1 LAINLCLIGSSDR
14 EFEQLLRDCGMRV
27 TMLSGTDLGT
37 LAHATTTQPDVVVVD
52 LREESHVPS
61 ALALLRRQHPGTGV
75 VIVAS
80 LDPVLML
87 EAMRAG
93 VTECITE
100 PLHRADLEAAIARVV
115 MQRPMGT
122 KAGQVFAFLGAKG
135 GVGTTTVA
143 VNVAAALAQTYP
155 NETLL
160 IDLHLTNGDA
170 SVFLGAEPAFSVVDA
185 LDNTHRLDEA
195 FFRTLVIRTKS
206 GVDLLA
212 SSARALTG
220 PVDIRRVRGLVEF
233 AASHYRFV
241 VLDVPRSDAGVVD
254 ALESATRIVMV
265 VNQELATVRNAS
277 HVTAALRRRYG
288 EQKVS
293 VVVSRSDR
301 LAEIGCEDVER
312 AVGGAVKQTFPSD
325 YRLAQHALNKG
336 RPISLDN
343 HNELS
348 SSFRRFARQLAGM
361 ADKPAS
367 DPPSSF
373 LGRLTGR
380 RSTQRE
386 RERNS

>member
-1 LAINLCLIGSSDR
+1 LSINLCLVGSADR

-27 TMLSGTDLGT
+27 TLLSLADLDT
-37 LAHATTTQPDVVVVD
+37 LAQATTTQPDAVVVD
-52 LREESHVPS
+52 LREQSHVPP
-61 ALALLRRQHPGTGV
+61 ALPLLRRHHPATGI

-100 PLHRADLEAAIARVV
+100 PLRRADLEAAIARVV
-115 MQRPMGT
+115 TQRPMGA
-122 KAGQVFAFLGAKG
+122 KEGQVFAFLGAKG

-143 VNVAAALAQTYP
+143 VNIAAALAQIYP

-160 IDLHLTNGDA
+160 IDLHLINGDA
-170 SVFLGAEPAFSVVDA
+170 SVFLGAEPSFSVVDA

-212 SSARALTG
+212 SSARAQAG
-220 PVDIRRVRGLVEF
+220 PLDVRRIRNLLEF

-241 VLDVPRSDAGVVD
+241 VLDVPRSDAVMLD
-254 ALESATRIVMV
+254 ALESAVRIVV
-265 VNQELATVRNAS
+265 VANQELATVRNAS
-277 HVTAALRRRYG
+277 RVTTALRRRYG
-288 EQKVS
+288 EKRVT

-325 YRLAQHALNKG
+325 YRLSQQALNKG

-348 SSFRRFARQLAGM
+348 ASFRAFARELAGM
-361 ADKPAS
+361 AGKRAS
-367 DPPSSF
+367 DPPIGFFS
-373 LGRLTGR
+373 RLTGR
-380 RSTQRE
+380 RSPRE
-386 RERNS
+386 RERSS

>member
-1 LAINLCLIGSSDR
+1 LPINLCLVGSTDR

-27 TMLSGTDLGT
+27 TLLSGADLDT
-37 LAHATTTQPDVVVVD
+37 LAQATTTQPDVAVVD
-52 LREESHVPS
+52 LREQSHLPP
-61 ALALLRRQHPGTGV
+61 ALTLLRRHHPGTGI

-100 PLHRADLEAAIARVV
+100 PLRRADLEAAIGRVV
-115 MQRPMGT
+115 TQRPMGA

-143 VNVAAALAQTYP
+143 VNIAAALAQTYT

-160 IDLHLTNGDA
+160 IDLHLINGDA
-170 SVFLGAEPAFSVVDA
+170 SVFLGAEPSFSVIDA

-212 SSARALTG
+212 SSARAQAG
-220 PVDIRRVRGLVEF
+220 PIDVRRIRNLLEF

-241 VLDVPRSDAGVVD
+241 VLDVPRSDAVMVD
-254 ALESATRIVMV
+254 ALESAVRIVV
-265 VNQELATVRNAS
+265 VLNQELATVRNAS
-277 HVTAALRRRYG
+277 RVTTTLRRRYG
-288 EQKVS
+288 ENKVT

-325 YRLAQHALNKG
+325 YRLSQHALNKG

-343 HNELS
+343 HNALS
-348 SSFRRFARQLAGM
+348 ASFRKFAHQLVGT
-361 ADKPAS
+361 DDRPGS
-367 DPPSSF
+367 ELPISF
-373 LGRLTGR
+373 LDRLTGR
-380 RSTQRE
+380 RSTKRE
-386 RERNS
+386 REQNP

>member
-1 LAINLCLIGSSDR
+1 LSINLCLVGSADR

-27 TMLSGTDLGT
+27 TVLSRGDLET

-52 LREESHVPS
+52 LRDESHVPS
-61 ALALLRRQHPGTGV
+61 ALPNLRRKHPATGV

-87 EAMRAG
+87 EVMRAG
-93 VTECITE
+93 VTEVITE
-100 PLHRADLEAAIARVV
+100 PLNRADLEAAIARVV
-115 MQRPMGT
+115 TQRPMGT

-143 VNVAAALAQTYP
+143 VNIAAALAQTYP
-155 NETLL
+155 GETLL

-170 SVFLGAEPAFSVVDA
+170 AVFLGAEPPFSVIDA

-212 SSARALTG
+212 SSARAMAG
-220 PVDIRRVRGLVEF
+220 PVDVRRVRSLIEF
-233 AASHYRFV
+233 AASHYQFV
-241 VLDVPRSDAGVVD
+241 VLDVPRSDVMVVD
-254 ALESATRIVMV
+254 ALESAARIVMV

-277 HVTAALRRRYG
+277 RVATALRRRYG

-301 LAEIGCEDVER
+301 QAEIGCEDVER

-325 YRLAQHALNKG
+325 YRLAQSSLNKG

-348 SSFRRFARQLAGM
+348 ASFRKYARQLAGT
-361 ADKPAS
+361 ADRPPS
-367 DPPSSF
+367 DPPMSF
-373 LGRLTGR
+373 LDRLTGR
-380 RSTQRE
+380 RSTKPE
-386 RERNS
+386 RERNP

>member
-1 LAINLCLIGSSDR
+1 LPINLCLVGSADR

-27 TMLSGTDLGT
+27 TAVSRADLDT
-37 LAHATTTQPDVVVVD
+37 LAQTTTTQPDAVVVD
-52 LREESHVPS
+52 LREHSHVPS
-61 ALALLRRQHPGTGV
+61 GLALLRRQHPATGI

-93 VTECITE
+93 VTECLTE
-100 PLHRADLEAAIARVV
+100 PLNRADLEAAISRVV
-115 MQRPMGT
+115 AQRPMGV

-143 VNVAAALAQTYP
+143 VNIAAALAQIYP

-160 IDLHLTNGDA
+160 MDLHLTNGDA
-170 SVFLGAEPAFSVVDA
+170 SVFLGAEAPFSVVDA

-212 SSARALTG
+212 SSARAVAA
-220 PVDIRRVRGLVEF
+220 PVDIRRLRGLVEF

-241 VLDVPRSDAGVVD
+241 VLDVPRSDAAVVD
-254 ALESATRIVMV
+254 ALEAAARIVIV

-277 HVTAALRRRYG
+277 RVTTALRRRYG
-288 EQKVS
+288 EKKVS
-293 VVVSRSDR
+293 VVVGRSDR

-312 AVGGAVKQTFPSD
+312 AVGGDVKQTFPSD

-348 SSFRRFARQLAGM
+348 ASFRKFARQLAGTP
-361 ADKPAS
+361 DERTPDQPAS
-367 DPPSSF
+367 LLS
-373 LGRLTGR
+373 RLTGR
-380 RSTQRE
+380 RSPKRE
-386 RERNS
+386 QERSS

>member
-1 LAINLCLIGSSDR
+1 MPINLCLVGSTDP

-27 TMLSGTDLGT
+27 SLLSLADLDT
-37 LAHATTTQPDVVVVD
+37 LAQATTTQPDVVVVD
-52 LREESHVPS
+52 LREQSHVPA
-61 ALALLRRQHPGTGV
+61 ALPILRRHHPATGI

-100 PLHRADLEAAIARVV
+100 PLRRADLEAAIARVV
-115 MQRPMGT
+115 TQRPMGA

-143 VNVAAALAQTYP
+143 VNIAAALAQIYT

-160 IDLHLTNGDA
+160 IDLHLINGDA
-170 SVFLGAEPAFSVVDA
+170 SVFLGAEPSFSVVDA

-195 FFRTLVIRTKS
+195 FFRTLVVRTKS

-212 SSARALTG
+212 SSARAQAG
-220 PVDIRRVRGLVEF
+220 PLDVRRVRNLLEF

-241 VLDVPRSDAGVVD
+241 VLDVPRSDAVVVD
-254 ALESATRIVMV
+254 ALESAARIVV
-265 VNQELATVRNAS
+265 VANQELATVRNAS
-277 HVTAALRRRYG
+277 RVTTALRRRYG
-288 EQKVS
+288 EKKVV

-301 LAEIGCEDVER
+301 LAEIACEDVER

-325 YRLAQHALNKG
+325 YRLSQHALNKG

-348 SSFRRFARQLAGM
+348 ASFRKFARQLAGTG
-361 ADKPAS
+361 DG
-367 DPPSSF
+367 PPSELPISF
-373 LGRLTGR
+373 LDRLTGR
-380 RSTQRE
+380 RSTKRE
-386 RERNS
+386 REQNP